1 MTEALNEHEQMLRM
15 RGRPKVMLART
26 YEEALRIYTKYRTHI
41 LGVISD
47 VDFPKNGELTKL
59 AGFDLCEQIRVTDPF
74 LPIILQS
81 SESKNEEL
89 AALIKGSFID
99 KNSKKLDVELRDAI
113 ITKFGFGDF
122 IFRDPQTR
130 EQVAVCRNLKDL
142 QNLIFSIPS
151 NVFITIWHTMTYRVG
166 SVRVPCFHSPTF

>member
-1 MTEALNEHEQMLRM
+1 M
-15 RGRPKVMLART
+15 MLART

-81 SESKNEEL
+81 SEN
-89 AALIKGSFID
+89 KG
-99 KNSKKLDVELRDAI
+99 A
-113 ITKFGFGDF
+113 FGFYPGDDVYGL
-122 IFRDPQTR
+122 FRNGCSCGIVHKPFRVSQGSGFR
-130 EQVAVCRNLKDL
+130 VAAVRYRFVAVYSWPR
-142 QNLIFSIPS
+142 FSEA
-151 NVFITIWHTMTYRVG
+151 N
-166 SVRVPCFHSPTF
+166 